1 MSNSNSIFPHGDVE
15 EIGDNI
21 FMLRGSIKM
30 NAIVRISRNM
40 AIVRNGSEL
49 SLINPVRMNEKG
61 EKQLEALGK
70 VANIIRLG
78 PFHGMDDSYYVEK
91 YGVHMWAQEGGLA
104 YTEPPINT
112 VMTAATELPFTE
124 AEIFEFN
131 GLKQPECAL
140 LLKANGGLLLTCDSI
155 QNYGNYS
162 YNNIPARIFMPFM
175 GFPKTTLV
183 GPIWLK
189 MLTPEGGNLESEFRR
204 LLQLD
209 FDRLLSSHG
218 TLLDHGAHSAVERAI
233 NKAFAKKN

>member
-1 MSNSNSIFPHGDVE
+1 MGNSTSIFPHGDIE
-15 EIGDNI
+15 EIGTDI

-30 NAIVRISRNM
+30 NAIVRFTRNM
-40 AIVRNGSEL
+40 AIVRSGSEL
-49 SLINPVRMNEKG
+49 SLLNPVRMNEKG

-70 VANIIRLG
+70 VTNVIRLG
-78 PFHGMDDSYYVEK
+78 PFHGVDDPYYVEK
-91 YGVHMWAQEGGLA
+91 YGAQMWAQEGGLV
-104 YTEPPINT
+104 YIEPSIDT
-112 VMTAATELPFTE
+112 IITAATELPFND

-140 LLKANGGLLLTCDSI
+140 LLKASGGLLLTCDAI

-162 YNNIPARIFMPFM
+162 YNSIPARILMPFI
-175 GFPKTTLV
+175 GFPKTTLI

-189 MLTPEGGNLESEFRR
+189 MLTPEGGDLESEFRR

-218 TLLDHGAHSAVERAI
+218 TLLESGAHSAVERAI
-233 NKAFAKKN
+233 KKAFAKKG

>member
-1 MSNSNSIFPHGDVE
+1 MSNSNSIFPHGDIE

-91 YGVHMWAQEGGLA
+91 YGAHMWAQEGGLA
-104 YTEPPINT
+104 YTEPP
-112 VMTAATELPFTE
+112 
-124 AEIFEFN
+124 
-131 GLKQPECAL
+131 
-140 LLKANGGLLLTCDSI
+140 LT
-155 QNYGNYS
+155 Q
-162 YNNIPARIFMPFM
+162 
-175 GFPKTTLV
+175 
-183 GPIWLK
+183 
-189 MLTPEGGNLESEFRR
+189 
-204 LLQLD
+204 
-209 FDRLLSSHG
+209 
-218 TLLDHGAHSAVERAI
+218 
-233 NKAFAKKN
+233 